1 LVEEALCGSVWTTAA
16 TRVQYLI
23 KYNNVATRSRAIT
36 GHITC
41 MPHSTG
47 AEAANGIG
55 LRMKDLPSHFEIAF
69 VGEGD
74 VLGDLQRNLKYQNHL
89 EANTS
94 SVCQL
99 PVVRRDAVAS
109 MRTFREHYRI
119 GRTGTFMSADAIQS
133 WADLCATL
141 PEFGIP
147 DELLCRATRLTAHDV
162 AQQTALADG
171 YVPAQSARSVLMAG
185 EGVAAATSIGEA
197 TADAPAD
204 TPDGRPLACLGVDS
218 KLLVLEVEGVGQEWR
233 YATIVTGRW
242 SGATYHCNLALGD
255 GHRLTLAVS
264 TASTHR
270 AGPRVAY
277 SAVRVGGANPAPRW
291 YVWPLLTVGMET
303 AGLVDVT
310 QSVFDLSTHMTA
322 ACANLLSATGSSTG
336 TVYLHRH
343 RQELLGSFKNPRL
356 YEEAHVSLFPCARGG
371 PGTESD
377 SSASQWDTV
386 RRAARFTPS
395 SFDCDVEHQLK
406 HYTSAFELHKTYI
419 FVVWNI
425 STRHQILQRANLT
438 AGRRPDLD
446 IEQLASEMAQFVTSG
461 ARRPSSGSSVQALY
475 RDCDAVGRDV
485 KGSPYERK
493 AFRTPLFG
501 FDVEFGVKNLFVTL
515 SPADCYDLRV
525 AIANEE
531 PMFRTIEW
539 RQQSTW
545 PAAVR
550 IYEAMAS
557 RPATAARY
565 HARLFHAYLRAFV
578 GWLYTQGR
586 SGRRVASAV
595 FGKVKAFG
603 GMVETQSR
611 GSEHIHLS
619 LHVAASCVQYLR
631 ERLGH
636 AERRKQLFE
645 YLDSVV
651 DCCVPS
657 ALLDWHQQSAPVG
670 STYPH
675 QYDSKHNPP
684 SVEWR
689 NQRAHV
695 VRGFDADADIKYVPP
710 QDARLRPFDVDAFQ
724 EETRTRYALSV
735 STGSSQFHYHTK
747 KCWKEQAGGV
757 RVCKSRFRRPLYT
770 HAERDACAR
779 GEVIAIC
786 PRSTRDELLAYR
798 TSRALCACRYPARLC
813 VVSFG
818 RRAIWPRW

>member
-1 LVEEALCGSVWTTAA
+1 
-16 TRVQYLI
+16 
-23 KYNNVATRSRAIT
+23 
-36 GHITC
+36 
-41 MPHSTG
+41 
-47 AEAANGIG
+47 
-55 LRMKDLPSHFEIAF
+55 
-69 VGEGD
+69 
-74 VLGDLQRNLKYQNHL
+74 
-89 EANTS
+89 
-94 SVCQL
+94 
-99 PVVRRDAVAS
+99 
-109 MRTFREHYRI
+109 
-119 GRTGTFMSADAIQS
+119 
-133 WADLCATL
+133 
-141 PEFGIP
+141 
-147 DELLCRATRLTAHDV
+147 
-162 AQQTALADG
+162 
-171 YVPAQSARSVLMAG
+171 
-185 EGVAAATSIGEA
+185 
-197 TADAPAD
+197 
-204 TPDGRPLACLGVDS
+204 
-218 KLLVLEVEGVGQEWR
+218 
-233 YATIVTGRW
+233 
-242 SGATYHCNLALGD
+242 
-255 GHRLTLAVS
+255 
-264 TASTHR
+264 
-270 AGPRVAY
+270 
-277 SAVRVGGANPAPRW
+277 
-291 YVWPLLTVGMET
+291 
-303 AGLVDVT
+303 
-310 QSVFDLSTHMTA
+310 MTA

-425 STRHQILQRANLT
+425 STRHKILQRANLT

-645 YLDSVV
+645 YLLWTGGGRAGLPSRAVVRRYSRTAGTGHIGRRSVAHGTRASRDGRLCQFG
-651 DCCVPS
+651 DC
-657 ALLDWHQQSAPVG
+657 AVG
-670 STYPH
+670 SRSRRRSRWNGARSVLRGGVARAVDRRRVVRYADVPVFA
-675 QYDSKHNPP
+675 PLVGP
-684 SVEWR
+684 SVRWR
-689 NQRAHV
+689 FTAAAHSPAAHSPAASFLATAATA
-695 VRGFDADADIKYVPP
+695 GAAACSSP
-710 QDARLRPFDVDAFQ
+710 A
-724 EETRTRYALSV
+724 
-735 STGSSQFHYHTK
+735 SSQAAASGSATT
-747 KCWKEQAGGV
+747 AA
-757 RVCKSRFRRPLYT
+757 S
-770 HAERDACAR
+770 
-779 GEVIAIC
+779 
-786 PRSTRDELLAYR
+786 
-798 TSRALCACRYPARLC
+798 
-813 VVSFG
+813 
-818 RRAIWPRW
+818 